1 MIRPPTWLSLLLVL
15 MILIVGCS
23 SPPTAP
29 ATEPGSQPP
38 EATPTVP
45 APANVAATATA
56 VALRET
62 LHLATTEPPTLD
74 PTLATDQV
82 SADIIVQLFEGLV
95 GFDERGSPVG
105 LGAESWEVSDD
116 GMTYT
121 FVLRA
126 EPRWSDGQPVTA
138 GDYEFAW
145 RRAIDPKTAADY
157 ASLFFPLKNAVKI
170 NTEGLDPQLLG
181 VTAKDD
187 RTLIV
192 TLEAPATHFL
202 RLVSTWPFSPL
213 RRDVV
218 ELHGDRWT
226 DPAHIVT
233 NGPFVLSEWTHDKQ
247 IVLDR
252 HDGYAG
258 ERPRIRQAVYRIF
271 PEGAGDQVFA
281 AYEAGNLDALGP
293 GTAFEIPPAQVDRV
307 LADAKL
313 RQEVRTYPQSG
324 TMFLAF
330 NHRRP
335 HLQDARVR
343 IALGQ
348 VIEREKLLRGVLRRV
363 GDPALGLQPEGIVG
377 REPLAWPT
385 EDVEQARQRLA
396 EAGFPDGEG
405 FPQITFT
412 FNDSPQWRA
421 LGEYLKQRYQDTL
434 GIDLK
439 LEPMEWSAYL
449 RWRRGEEWA
458 ANGDIARAGWFSD
471 YEDPYPWYNVL
482 WDSREDPAAFNTGWK
497 HDEYDRLVREA
508 RGEADGS
515 VRADQYRQAEE
526 ILAGEY
532 PALPLFHYALRTMV
546 KPHVQGYAPERV
558 LGLTR
563 LKLVHLDDRA
573 RPD

>member
-15 MILIVGCS
+15 ATLVVGCTS
-23 SPPTAP
+23 STTTPTPAP
-29 ATEPGSQPP
+29 GETR
-38 EATPTVP
+38 EATPTVA
-45 APANVAATATA
+45 APVDPAATATA
-56 VALRET
+56 QALRET
-62 LHLATTEPPTLD
+62 LRLPTTEPPTLD

-82 SADIIVQLFEGLV
+82 SADVIVQLFEGLV
-95 GFDERGSPVG
+95 GFDERGAVVG
-105 LGAESWEVSDD
+105 LGAESWDVSDD

-126 EPRWSDGQPVTA
+126 ETRWSDGQPVTA
-138 GDYEFAW
+138 NDYEFAW
-145 RRAIDPKTAADY
+145 RRAIDPRTATDY
-157 ASLFFPLKNAVKI
+157 ASLFYPLKNAVKI
-170 NTEGLDPQLLG
+170 HNDGLDPQLLG
-181 VTAKDD
+181 VSAKDD

-192 TLEAPATHFL
+192 TLEGPATHLL
-202 RLVSTWPFSPL
+202 RLISTWPFSPL
-213 RRDVV
+213 RRDAV
-218 ELHGDRWT
+218 EQFGDRWT
-226 DPAHIVT
+226 DPAHILT
-233 NGPFVLSEWTHDKQ
+233 NGPFVLKEWQHDRQ
-247 IVLDR
+247 LVLER
-252 HDGYAG
+252 HDAYAG
-258 ERPRIRQAVYRIF
+258 ERPQVRQVVYRVF
-271 PEGAGDQVFA
+271 PADASDQVLA
-281 AYEAGNLDALGP
+281 AYEAGELDALGP
-293 GTAFEIPPAQVDRV
+293 GTVFEIPPAHVDRI
-307 LADAKL
+307 LADARL

-324 TMFLAF
+324 TMFLAI

-335 HLQDARVR
+335 HFQDPRVR

-348 VIEREKLLRGVLRRV
+348 VVERDKLLRSTLERV
-363 GDPALGLQPEGIVG
+363 GEPALGLQPEGIVG
-377 REPLAWPT
+377 REPIIWPS

-412 FNDSPQWRA
+412 YNDSPQWRV

-449 RWRRGEEWA
+449 RWRRGDEWA
-458 ANGDIARAGWFSD
+458 ANGDLARAGWFSD

-508 RGEADGS
+508 RGEPDTG

-532 PALPLFHYALRTMV
+532 PAIPLFHYALRTMV
-546 KPHVQGYAPERV
+546 KPYVQGYEPERV

-563 LKLVHLDDRA
+563 LKLVRLNDRA
-573 RPD
+573 GPD